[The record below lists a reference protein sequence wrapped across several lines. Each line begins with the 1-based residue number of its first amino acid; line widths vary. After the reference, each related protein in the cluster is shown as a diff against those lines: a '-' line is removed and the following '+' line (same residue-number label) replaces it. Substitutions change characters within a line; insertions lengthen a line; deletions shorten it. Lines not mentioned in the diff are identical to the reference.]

1 MKYFY
6 YIVSIFHLLAYM
18 LFRYQIKEIDED
30 LVVWTNGKTGN
41 KAFLSQITK
50 KEYRNIFYYRLPF
63 VIRHFFNLILPR
75 VNNCKIQ
82 CSNIGG
88 GVKIHHGWSAIIL
101 ANKIGKNFQF
111 YQNVT
116 VGYGKNGK
124 PTIGNNVI
132 IYTGAVVV
140 GDIKIGN
147 NIRIAANTVVRHDIP
162 DNCLVYGNP
171 CIIRKER

>member
-50 KEYRNIFYYRLPF
+50 KEYRNIYYYRLPF
-63 VIRHFFNLILPR
+63 VIRHFLNLILPR

-101 ANKIGKNFQF
+101 LKF
-111 YQNVT
+111 
-116 VGYGKNGK
+116 
-124 PTIGNNVI
+124 
-132 IYTGAVVV
+132 
-140 GDIKIGN
+140 
-147 NIRIAANTVVRHDIP
+147 
-162 DNCLVYGNP
+162 
-171 CIIRKER
+171 RK